1 MSAVLPEFVSFAN
14 ELADIAGTIIRPL
27 FRTPVTIDTKADE
40 SPVTIADRHAETAM
54 RNAIMKRYPDHGI
67 WGEEFGQHNMD
78 AKYCWV
84 LDPVDGTKSFI
95 SGITTFGT
103 LISLTRLGVP
113 VLGVIDQPI
122 LKERWVGQE
131 SGTTLNGLA
140 VKARDC
146 GSMDKATFSTT
157 SPYLFSGH
165 ERVCEALRTKAA
177 YTVFGY
183 DCYAYAQLASG
194 HIDLVVECGLKPHD
208 FCAIRPVIEG
218 AGGIMTDWE
227 GNPLTLASD
236 GKVIAA
242 GSKKVHEM
250 ALGIT
255 NAS

>member
-1 MSAVLPEFVSFAN
+1 MSAVLPEFISFAN
-14 ELADIAGTIIRPL
+14 ELADIAGSIIRPL
-27 FRTPVTIDTKADE
+27 FRTPVAIDTKADA
-40 SPVTIADRHAETAM
+40 SPVTIADRNAETAM
-54 RNAIMKRYPDHGI
+54 REAIMRRYPDHGI

-122 LKERWVGQE
+122 QKERWVGHE
-131 SGTTLNGLA
+131 GGTTLNGLA
-140 VKARDC
+140 VKVREC
-146 GSMDKATFSTT
+146 ESVTKATFSST
-157 SPYLFSGH
+157 SPYLFGGH
-165 ERVCEALRTKAA
+165 ERVCEALRTRAA

-208 FCAIRPVIEG
+208 FCALRAVVEG
-218 AGGIMTDWE
+218 AGGIMTDWQ

-236 GKVIAA
+236 GKVVAA
-242 GSKKVHEM
+242 GDKRMHEQ
-250 ALGIT
+250 ALALIQG
-255 NAS
+255 

>member
-140 VKARDC
+140 IKTRECDSV
-146 GSMDKATFSTT
+146 SKATFSTT
-157 SPYLFSGH
+157 SPYLFRGH
-165 ERVCEALRTKAA
+165 EKVCEALRTKAA

-208 FCAIRPVIEG
+208 FCAIRPVVEG
-218 AGGIMTDWE
+218 AGGIMTDWK
-227 GNPLTLASD
+227 GAPLTLASD

-242 GSKKVHEM
+242 GSKKVHDE
-250 ALGIT
+250 ALKLI
-255 NAS
+255 